1 VQFILGEEGED
12 DGTHESHPLFSE
24 MEELQYNTEGGEA
37 EWNETARW
45 VKFEEDV
52 EEGGS
57 RWSKPH
63 VATLSLHSLFELR
76 SLILN
81 GTVLLDAEALTL
93 GQIADLAVDSMV
105 NTGHLPPSSK
115 EKVREA
121 LLRRHRHL
129 YEKNKENSA
138 AKLPIIRSL
147 ADIGRNY
154 STSRSSSHPPP
165 IATSPS
171 SGSMVRNPSGTEVG
185 NGDVHKG
192 NTPFLK
198 KIPAGAE
205 ASNVLVGEVDFLDK
219 PVSAFIRLTNAFVL
233 GDLTEVPVPTR
244 FIFILLGPVG
254 GQASY
259 HEVGRAMA
267 TLMSDEVFHEVAYRA
282 RNRDHL
288 LAGVD
293 EFLDAVTVLPPGEW
307 DPNIRIEP
315 PAAIPSQN
323 TRKFPEKVKEEV
335 NEEEEEAKIRSES
348 GLVRSGRLFGG
359 LIDDIKRKAPWYW
372 SDYKDALSL
381 QCVAAFTFLYFAC
394 LTPCITFGGLL
405 GDATENR
412 LGTMESL
419 CSGFL
424 CGVVYGIFAGQP
436 LTILGSTGPVLVFE
450 TILFNFCK

>member
-1 VQFILGEEGED
+1 
-12 DGTHESHPLFSE
+12 
-24 MEELQYNTEGGEA
+24 
-37 EWNETARW
+37 
-45 VKFEEDV
+45 
-52 EEGGS
+52 
-57 RWSKPH
+57 
-63 VATLSLHSLFELR
+63 
-76 SLILN
+76 
-81 GTVLLDAEALTL
+81 
-93 GQIADLAVDSMV
+93 
-105 NTGHLPPSSK
+105 
-115 EKVREA
+115 
-121 LLRRHRHL
+121 
-129 YEKNKENSA
+129 
-138 AKLPIIRSL
+138 
-147 ADIGRNY
+147 
-154 STSRSSSHPPP
+154 
-165 IATSPS
+165 
-171 SGSMVRNPSGTEVG
+171 MVRNPSGTEVG

-450 TILFNFCK
+450 TILFNFCKRNDLDYLALRLWIGVWIGIILIILVAVDASAFVCYITRFTEENFALLIATIFIYKAIEKVLSIGHKHPLTPPVISDCTCFPTNETDVSDLSPSFNWTDVSWTDCQSVYNGTLDGHDCYLIDKPWYPNVFLMSIILCSATYFFCITLRGFKTANFFPTKVLNYF